1 MDIATRKSNNLSP
14 GSMGFLLALLFV
26 SMGIGCA
33 PGKSTRA
40 SYRARRIRNSSGGGR
55 RYSAGR
61 RDEAEEASGSLGKIS
76 TVAAQA
82 SLSAPAPSAK
92 RPYDGRRREREYSQS
107 RRPGRG
113 QPRRVDED
121 DSKKTDLSSSGKEEA
136 LAKDQEKTNSGDG
149 GEKESATLRRM
160 IIYTAKLR
168 VSVADVDES
177 VDKAKEMV
185 ESMGGYM
192 QSRSGEELVVRVP
205 VTRFDEYIESLS
217 KLGEIFR
224 RRISSQDVTREYTD
238 IAIRLKSA
246 KVVLKRLQEL
256 LAKAKNV
263 KEAMA
268 VEKEIG
274 RVVET
279 IERMKGQ
286 LRYLEQHAALSTVTI
301 RFVSPINRYKNRRP
315 TRARRSP
322 FPWIRKLGLRHLVNV
337 RR

>member
-1 MDIATRKSNNLSP
+1 MDIVTRKFTKRSP
-14 GSMGFLLALLFV
+14 GSLGYLLALLFV

-33 PGKSTRA
+33 PSKSQRSSYGVRRSSA
-40 SYRARRIRNSSGGGR
+40 SYGSPREKAEVESD
-55 RYSAGR
+55 SAGG
-61 RDEAEEASGSLGKIS
+61 ASTGVTLTS
-76 TVAAQA
+76 V
-82 SLSAPAPSAK
+82 SAPAPSAK
-92 RPYDGRRREREYSQS
+92 RPGRGRRRERMYSQS

-113 QPRRVDED
+113 KRGGAKVDVA
-121 DSKKTDLSSSGKEEA
+121 KKTDSSLSDEEKP
-136 LAKDQEKTNSGDG
+136 LAKDQEETTSGDG
-149 GEKESATLRRM
+149 GEKESQTHRRM
-160 IIYTAKLR
+160 IIYKARLK

-301 RFVSPINRYKNRRP
+301 RFVSPMKRYKNRRP